1 MTPVI
6 ISWNKFNNAYIFTR
20 SLQTEAITEGFE
32 TDVTA
37 KQILLQLANV
47 SEPVSDNSTR
57 PNEIYGR
64 DLSISVDI
72 LARLADYNSNQG
84 NVSSTKD
91 VNNYA
96 QVASNLL
103 DLTNSKT
110 WQNLERVSQ
119 FFFV

>member
-1 MTPVI
+1 MP
-6 ISWNKFNNAYIFTR
+6 YIYLLVLF
-20 SLQTEAITEGFE
+20 QTEAITEGFE
-32 TDVTA
+32 TDFTA
-37 KQILLQLANV
+37 KQVLSQLANI
-47 SEPVSDNSTR
+47 SEPVSDDSSR

-91 VNNYA
+91 VKNYA